1 MRTTIRAARFLVIVG
16 LAVSSLLH
24 TAPAAAAPHG
34 KVWLLVNPQAARE
47 DWQRRPLSGAFVVL
61 DWTVTVPGPASAVA
75 YCRYSELARTND
87 QGEYEMEGPNLLTAL
102 AADVSFFAY
111 SPGLEVIAFRYPGS
125 RMLPQDITM
134 TMSTRTAQQRLS
146 WLAQVS
152 RPGCPAPEPS
162 DPRALF
168 VPYLRALLD
177 EANMLVAD
185 SPAGRSNVE
194 SIEAALRHATG
205 LDRSSG
211 MRVRVLP
218 APAAIEAAPPARA
231 ASGPGPQRP
240 STHDATR

>member
-1 MRTTIRAARFLVIVG
+1 MRTTIRTGKFLVIVG

-61 DWTVTVPGPASAVA
+61 DWTVTVPGPGSAVA

-177 EANMLVAD
+177 EAKHARRGCSGGAQQCRVHRGRAAPCHGARSVLGNARARTARPGRHR
-185 SPAGRSNVE
+185 SGATGAGRLRAG
-194 SIEAALRHATG
+194 AATAV
-205 LDRSSG
+205 D
-211 MRVRVLP
+211 P
-218 APAAIEAAPPARA
+218 
-231 ASGPGPQRP
+231 
-240 STHDATR
+240 